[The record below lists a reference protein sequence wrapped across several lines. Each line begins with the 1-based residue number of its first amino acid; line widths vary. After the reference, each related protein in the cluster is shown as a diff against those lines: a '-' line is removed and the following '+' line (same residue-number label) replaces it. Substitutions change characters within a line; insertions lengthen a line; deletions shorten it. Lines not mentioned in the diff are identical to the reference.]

1 MELKCQ
7 VCSKMYPKKF
17 ENLIDSLKMLPGV
30 GLKSAERYA
39 FDMLNYSDEEIDL
52 FIQSL
57 IDLKEHIGY
66 CNICGNLSD
75 GDMCEICKD
84 HERDNSVICVVQSPK
99 DVIAMEKTHEFNGM
113 YHVLNGVIST
123 SKGIMPE
130 DINLAT
136 LLERINDDTKE
147 VIIATNPTVEG
158 ETTALYI
165 GKLLETRGIN
175 VTRIAHG
182 IPMGGHLD
190 YADEL
195 TLIKALEGRKKF

>member
-1 MELKCQ
+1 
-7 VCSKMYPKKF
+7 MYPKKF

-39 FDMLNYSDEEIDL
+39 FDMLNYSDEEIDM

-57 IDLKEHIGY
+57 IDLKENISY
-66 CNICGNLSD
+66 CKICGNLAD
-75 GDMCEICKD
+75 GDTCEICKD
-84 HERDNSVICVVQSPK
+84 EERDPSIICVVQSPK
-99 DVIAMEKTHEFNGM
+99 DVIAMEKTHEFKGL

-130 DINLAT
+130 DINLAK
-136 LLERINDDTKE
+136 LLERINEDTKE

-165 GKLLETRGIN
+165 GKLLERKGIN

-195 TLIKALEGRKKF
+195 TLIKALEGRKKI

>member
-1 MELKCQ
+1 
-7 VCSKMYPKKF
+7 MYPKKF

-57 IDLKEHIGY
+57 IDLKEHISY

-75 GDMCEICKD
+75 GDICEICKNHD
-84 HERDNSVICVVQSPK
+84 RDQSVICVVQSPK

-130 DINLAT
+130 DINLAS
-136 LLERINDDTKE
+136 LLERINDEIKE